1 MGKAGS
7 PGEKRGA
14 SVMSWWRHVR
24 KWFANAG
31 IRILNPPGCCVP
43 SLRHLDLV
51 PDFARRLAAK
61 LGLPLLMPLKSRGQS
76 TAENAAKPFSPVS
89 NLDGAFVITPPL
101 MPGPALLVDD
111 IVDSAWTLTV
121 LTALLRQAGCP
132 TVYPLALASTSVKL
146 MNLSANAQAT
156 LLLTSDFLARRRVS
170 INLLVIVNGGSL
182 HYG

>member
-1 MGKAGS
+1 MQQN
-7 PGEKRGA
+7 RF
-14 SVMSWWRHVR
+14 HQ
-24 KWFANAG
+24 
-31 IRILNPPGCCVP
+31 C
-43 SLRHLDLV
+43 
-51 PDFARRLAAK
+51 
-61 LGLPLLMPLKSRGQS
+61 Q
-76 TAENAAKPFSPVS
+76 

-132 TVYPLALASTSVKL
+132 TVLSSCPCFYLGKKL

-156 LLLTSDFLARRRVS
+156 LLLTSDFSRAAASKYKPLS
-170 INLLVIVNGGSL
+170 NSEWGSL

>member
-1 MGKAGS
+1 MGKAVAQ
-7 PGEKRGA
+7 EKKTGRFSDELVEA
-14 SVMSWWRHVR
+14 CAEMVR
-24 KWFANAG
+24 QRW
-31 IRILNPPGCCVP
+31 NPHPEPTWVCCVP

-61 LGLPLLMPLKSRGQS
+61 LGLPFIDAIEKVVDNPPQKMQQNRFHQCQ
-76 TAENAAKPFSPVS
+76 

-132 TVYPLALASTSVKL
+132 TVYPLALASTSVK
-146 MNLSANAQAT
+146 N
-156 LLLTSDFLARRRVS
+156 
-170 INLLVIVNGGSL
+170 
-182 HYG
+182 

>member
-1 MGKAGS
+1 
-7 PGEKRGA
+7 PEPTW
-14 SVMSWWRHVR
+14 V
-24 KWFANAG
+24 
-31 IRILNPPGCCVP
+31 CCVP

-61 LGLPLLMPLKSRGQS
+61 LGLPFIDAIEKVVDNPPQKMQQNRFHQCQ
-76 TAENAAKPFSPVS
+76 

-132 TVYPLALASTSVKL
+132 TVYPLALASTSVK
-146 MNLSANAQAT
+146 N
-156 LLLTSDFLARRRVS
+156 
-170 INLLVIVNGGSL
+170 
-182 HYG
+182 